1 MCDYVSVCLNCD
13 CVSVSVNAYVIV
25 SVGVNV
31 YVGVNVCEM
40 CGAYVS
46 FYLPQLFCK
55 RQSEISE

>member
-1 MCDYVSVCLNCD
+1 M
-13 CVSVSVNAYVIV
+13 SVSVNAYVIV

-55 RQSEISE
+55 RQSEINE